1 MIAVD
6 APLAGLGLPLLLA
19 AVVLFATGRVRM
31 DVTALLLV
39 VVFVLSGLLS
49 LPEALVGF
57 SDPNVILIA
66 ALFVVGEGLVRTGV
80 AYSVGDWLLRAANQ
94 SETRMTTLLMLAV
107 AGLGSVMSST
117 GVVAIFIP
125 VVILIATLPA
135 TAPFILLGLAIWW
148 LYRRRKGPF
157 EPEPARKV
165 EPTLRSEPPGPPV
178 PPEPPAPPAPP
189 VPPPLPR
196 Q

>member
-1 MIAVD
+1 MSWELLQVIV
-6 APLAGLGLPLLLA
+6 LLLA

-125 VVILIATLPA
+125 VALSIAHRMH
-135 TAPFILLGLAIWW
+135 I
-148 LYRRRKGPF
+148 
-157 EPEPARKV
+157 
-165 EPTLRSEPPGPPV
+165 PPGRIMM
-178 PPEPPAPPAPP
+178 
-189 VPPPLPR
+189 PLSFAGLISGMMTLVAT
-196 Q
+196 